1 MLISQDMLRIH
12 QKSLGTYQRMLI
24 GQDMLIASM
33 LIARFN
39 CTFIRYCA
47 RHRCARHR
55 CARHRCARYRHVFI
69 LSLG

>member
-1 MLISQDMLRIH
+1 VKRGREGNGSRRDMLISQDMLRIH

-39 CTFIRYCA
+39 CKTSN
-47 RHRCARHR
+47 H
-55 CARHRCARYRHVFI
+55 
-69 LSLG
+69 SSM

>member
-39 CTFIRYCA
+39 CIP
-47 RHRCARHR
+47 
-55 CARHRCARYRHVFI
+55 
-69 LSLG
+69 LK